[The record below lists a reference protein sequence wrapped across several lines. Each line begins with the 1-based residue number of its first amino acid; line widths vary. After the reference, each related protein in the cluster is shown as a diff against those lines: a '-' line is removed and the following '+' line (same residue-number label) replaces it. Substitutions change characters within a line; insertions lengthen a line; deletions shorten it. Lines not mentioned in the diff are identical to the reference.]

1 MSGGSLDYL
10 AFRMND
16 ALFDEANVH
25 YSNVGNPKENM
36 YARSDN
42 PFEDKDISELI
53 FDVACVIHA
62 LEWYKSGDISE
73 ETYREI
79 LAKFK
84 KSYILDETIDFRVH
98 KKALELACE
107 DIAWIDVPRTN
118 DTQYYIDLYLK
129 KARKE

>member
-1 MSGGSLDYL
+1 MSGGSLEYL

-16 ALFDEANVH
+16 ALFDEASVH

-42 PFEDKDISELI
+42 PFEDKDISELV

-62 LEWYKSGDISE
+62 LEWYKSGDICE

-84 KSYILDETIDFRVH
+84 KRG
-98 KKALELACE
+98 E
-107 DIAWIDVPRTN
+107 DN
-118 DTQYYIDLYLK
+118 D
-129 KARKE
+129 